1 MPFISLVLVPSGLS
15 GIAFTEVAVSQL
27 DMFMS
32 LTRAG
37 VLLIE
42 GRVSP
47 QVLSSKCRRRA
58 LADQLPHGVTR
69 LLTEHIH
76 LALALA
82 AGEAIGLV
90 RLLNGTLPLCCKDL
104 R

>member
-1 MPFISLVLVPSGLS
+1 MPWIPRFSLVS
-15 GIAFTEVAVSQL
+15 GILFTEAAVSRSDIL
-27 DMFMS
+27 MS

-37 VLLIE
+37 VLVVE
-42 GRVSP
+42 VRVSP
-47 QVLSSKCRRRA
+47 EVLSSKCRRST

-82 AGEAIGLV
+82 VGEAVGLV

-104 R
+104 Q